1 MQIDSKI
8 RYLEIVTSDV
18 AGTVA
23 VFEKSSAV
31 KFSDPVA
38 ELGQARTA
46 PMAGGAQMGIRAPMH
61 DAEEPVTRTYFA
73 TDDINAATEAAV
85 EAGAEL
91 AHPVLEIPGQGKFS
105 IFFHGGNQFG
115 FWQD

>member
-8 RYLEIVTSDV
+8 RYLEIVTPDV
-18 AGTVA
+18 EGTIA
-23 VFEKSSAV
+23 VFEKSSQV
-31 KFSDPVA
+31 KFSKPVT
-38 ELGQARTA
+38 ELGNARVA

-61 DAEEPVTRTYFA
+61 ETEEPVTRTYFS
-73 TDDINAATEAAV
+73 TDDIEIATHSAV

-105 IFFHGGNQFG
+105 IFFHAGNQFG
-115 FWQD
+115 YWQD